1 MVVQIEKTIYCSNRG
16 DKKMYAII
24 YLVENRYGSYYPI
37 ISPRVNIRF
46 VFLLVSIYRQHLIT
60 LPVIKINGTKE
71 ILHKILAINHSC
83 LVRSVSEW
91 K

>member
-1 MVVQIEKTIYCSNRG
+1 MVVQIEKNIYCSNRG
-16 DKKMYAII
+16 DKKMHAII

-46 VFLLVSIYRQHLIT
+46 VFLQHLIT
-60 LPVIKINGTKE
+60 LSVIKINRTKE